1 MVAANYDDVLDQ
13 LRAFGLQ
20 VDHLEVGSGRMVRT
34 KVEGDRENR
43 GWYILHEFTT
53 TRGDLLIVGSF
64 GAWRGNENQARKVE
78 LRKQEIDPVE
88 AAALKRRLA
97 ADRKAA
103 DAANARK
110 AAKGAAAA
118 KAMWGRLSEEGE
130 SAYLAAKKVGAFG
143 LRFTPNGSA
152 VLPLLDAQGRIH
164 GLQFLRT
171 QAAAEKASR
180 PNKKVH
186 PKEFWPYYP
195 GVKKGHFHMI
205 AEGPDWL
212 ILLVEGYATG
222 ASLHMATGY
231 RVAVAFDAGNLLPVA
246 EALRKRYPQT
256 KVLVCADNDDLGKC
270 RVDTCRARLS
280 LARNPVECPECGA
293 PHGYVNAGIGGAS
306 TAALAVN
313 GAWLAPVFA
322 DPDARIEAYLATG
335 AKPTDFNDLHLAE
348 GLHVVRVQVEARLSE
363 LRWTSRIPAAPTTT
377 SGAGGVLRP
386 IQTSAELLERF
397 SLVFGHSGAVFD
409 HQEHKLL
416 SLSDMRDACMFKF
429 IHRDWQES
437 PDRRIVRPSEV
448 GFDPTGQDAAVTCNL
463 YAGWPTVPKPGNCE
477 RLLDLLRYMCS
488 EDRNPEALYQWV
500 LRWIAFP
507 IQHPGA
513 KMKTTV
519 VVHGP
524 QGAGKNLF
532 FEAVMK
538 IYGEYGDVLD
548 QSAVEDKF
556 NDWASRKLF
565 MIADEVVA
573 RSDVYH
579 IKNKLKA
586 LITGD
591 RLRINPKNF
600 AAYWERN
607 HLNLVFLSNESMPVV
622 LEEDDRRH
630 CVIWTPGKMPRE
642 YYSAVMAEI
651 ASGGVEALH
660 DYLLHLD
667 LGDFDAGTN
676 PLNTD
681 AKSELVKL
689 GLDSPIRFH
698 DELLLE
704 EIPKV
709 DPMPG
714 LTADWYELYKIWCS
728 KHGYRPAPEAKF
740 VVALVRQRGVLK
752 VRKRYDVAGK
762 TRGPHYFLL
771 LRDTAP
777 PEGTSETAW
786 LGDSY
791 SRHREQL
798 ADYKGQLADRGSG
811 GP

>member
-1 MVAANYDDVLDQ
+1 MAAANYDDVLGQ
-13 LRAFGLQ
+13 LRDFGLL
-20 VDHLEVGSGRMVRT
+20 VDHLEVGTGRMVRT
-34 KVEGDRENR
+34 KVEGDREKR

-53 TRGDLLIVGSF
+53 SRGELLIVGSF

-78 LRKQEIDPVE
+78 LRKQEIDPIE

-97 ADRKAA
+97 DDRKAA
-103 DAANARK
+103 ERARERE
-110 AAKGAAAA
+110 AA
-118 KAMWGRLSEEGE
+118 KAAEAATVMWGRLSEDGE
-130 SAYLAAKKVGAFG
+130 SDYLDAKKVSAYG

-152 VLPLLDAQGRIH
+152 VLPLLDTQGRIH

-171 QAAAEKASR
+171 QAAADKAKR
-180 PNKKVH
+180 PA
-186 PKEFWPYYP
+186 KEFWPR
-195 GVKKGHFHMI
+195 GLVKKGHFY
-205 AEGPDWL
+205 L
-212 ILLVEGYATG
+212 IGAPSWIVLVAEGYAT
-222 ASLHMATGY
+222 AATLHMATGHP
-231 RVAVAFDAGNLLPVA
+231 VAVAFDAGNLTPVA
-246 EALRKRYPQT
+246 DALRKRYPQT
-256 KVLVCADNDDLGKC
+256 KILVCADNDDLGKC
-270 RVDTCRARLS
+270 RADTCRARLS
-280 LARNPVECPECGA
+280 LARNPVECSECGA
-293 PHGYVNAGIGGAS
+293 PHCYVNAGVGGAS

-313 GAWLAPVFA
+313 GAWVAPTFA
-322 DPDARIEAYLATG
+322 DPDARIDAYLSSG
-335 AKPTDFNDLHLAE
+335 AKPTDFNDLHVRE

-363 LRWTSRIPAAPTTT
+363 LRWNARTPTAATTT
-377 SGAGGVLRP
+377 SGAGGALRP

-397 SLVFGHSGAVFD
+397 SLVYGHSGAVFD

-437 PDRRIVRPSEV
+437 PYRRIVRPSEV
-448 GFDPTGQDAAVTCNL
+448 GFDPTGQDTAVTCNL
-463 YAGWPTVPKPGNCE
+463 YAGWPTTPKPGNCE

-488 EDRNPEALYQWV
+488 EDRDPDALFKWV
-500 LRWIAFP
+500 LRWIAYP

-513 KMKTTV
+513 KMKSTLV
-519 VVHGP
+519 IHGP

-591 RLRINPKNF
+591 RIRINPKNF

-607 HLNLVFLSNESMPVV
+607 HLNLVFLSNEAMPVV

-630 CVIWTPGKMPRE
+630 CVIWTPGKETRQ
-642 YYSAVMAEI
+642 YYAAVMAEI
-651 ASGGVEALH
+651 AAGGIEALH

-676 PLNTD
+676 PPKTD

-698 DELLLE
+698 DDLILN

-714 LTADWYELYKIWCS
+714 LTADWYDLYKTWCG
-728 KHGYRPAPEAKF
+728 KHGYRAAPEAKF
-740 VVALVRQRGVLK
+740 AIALVRQRGVFK
-752 VRKRYDVAGK
+752 VRKRYDVAGRE
-762 TRGPHYFLL
+762 RGPHWFLL
-771 LRDTAP
+771 LGETKP
-777 PEGTSETAW
+777 KEGTSEREW
-786 LGDSY
+786 LSEAY
-791 SRHREQL
+791 SRHREQA
-798 ADYKGQLADRGSG
+798 ADYKGLLTDRG
-811 GP
+811 GPSP

>member
-1 MVAANYDDVLDQ
+1 MAASNYDDVLGQ
-13 LRAFGLQ
+13 LRDFGLLVDHLQ
-20 VDHLEVGSGRMVRT
+20 VDTGRIIRC
-34 KVEGDRENR
+34 KIEGDREKR
-43 GWYILHEFTT
+43 GWYSLHEFTT
-53 TRGDLLIVGSF
+53 TRGNLLIVGSF
-64 GAWRGNENQARKVE
+64 GMWRGNENHARKVE
-78 LRKQEIDPVE
+78 LRKDAVDPVE

-97 ADRKAA
+97 EDRKAA
-103 DAANARK
+103 ELARK
-110 AAKGAAAA
+110 READKAAEAAT
-118 KAMWGRLSEEGE
+118 AMWARLSEDGE
-130 SAYLAAKKVGAFG
+130 DACDYLASKKVGAYG

-152 VLPLLDAQGRIH
+152 ALPLLDAQGRIH

-171 QAAAEKASR
+171 SAAADKARR
-180 PNKKVH
+180 PA
-186 PKEFWPYYP
+186 KEFWPR
-195 GVKKGHFHMI
+195 GLIKKGHFH
-205 AEGPDWL
+205 L
-212 ILLVEGYATG
+212 IGAPSWIVLVAEGYATA

-231 RVAVAFDAGNLLPVA
+231 PVAVAFDAGNLLHVA
-246 EALRKRYPQT
+246 EALRKRYAQT
-256 KVLVCADNDDLGKC
+256 KILICADNDDLGKC
-270 RVDTCRARLS
+270 RVETCRARLS
-280 LARNPVECPECGA
+280 LARSPVECPECGA
-293 PHGYVNAGIGGAS
+293 PHGYTNAGIGGAS
-306 TAALAVN
+306 LAKLAVN
-313 GAWLAPVFA
+313 GDAVAPVFA
-322 DPDARIEAYLATG
+322 DPDARIDAYLATG
-335 AKPTDFNDLHLAE
+335 AKPTDFNDLHVRE

-363 LRWTSRIPAAPTTT
+363 LRWAIRQPAPTTT
-377 SGAGGVLRP
+377 TNGAGGALRP

-397 SLVFGHSGAVFD
+397 SLVYGHSGAVFD

-416 SLSDMRDACMFKF
+416 SLSDMRDACMFKT

-437 PDRRIVRPSEV
+437 PDRRLVRPTEV
-448 GFDPTGQDAAVTCNL
+448 GFDPTGQDADVTCNL
-463 YAGWPTVPKPGNCE
+463 YAGWPTVPKAGNCE

-488 EDRNPEALYQWV
+488 QDRDPERLYQWV

-532 FEAVMK
+532 FEAAMR

-591 RLRINPKNF
+591 RIRINPKNF

-630 CVIWTPGKMPRE
+630 CVIWTPGKMPRD
-642 YYSAVMAEI
+642 YYAKVMAEV
-651 ASGGVEALH
+651 AGGGIEALH

-667 LGDFDAGTN
+667 LGDFDAGSN
-676 PLNTD
+676 PPHTD
-681 AKSELVKL
+681 AKDELVKL

-698 DELLLE
+698 DALMVR
-704 EIPKV
+704 EIPNV
-709 DPMPG
+709 MPLPG
-714 LTADWYELYKIWCS
+714 LTSDWYELYTVWCR
-728 KHGYRPAPEAKF
+728 KHGYRAAPEAKF
-740 VVALVRQRGVLK
+740 VVALHRQRDVVR
-752 VRKRYDVAGK
+752 VRKRYDVATQ
-762 TRGPHYFLL
+762 TRGPHTFLL
-771 LRDTAP
+771 LGDESP
-777 PEGTSETAW
+777 PEGKSETYW
-786 LGDSY
+786 LGDCY
-791 SRHREQL
+791 SSMREQL
-798 ADYKGQLADRGSG
+798 DEYKGRLAERGG
-811 GP
+811 GGL

>member
-1 MVAANYDDVLDQ
+1 MVASNYDDVLDQ

-34 KVEGDRENR
+34 KVEGDREKR

-64 GAWRGNENQARKVE
+64 GAWVGNDNQARRVE
-78 LRKQEIDPVE
+78 LRKHEIDPVQ
-88 AAALKRRLA
+88 AAALKRRLTE
-97 ADRKAA
+97 DRKAA
-103 DAANARK
+103 ELARK
-110 AAKGAAAA
+110 READKAAELATVT
-118 KAMWGRLSEEGE
+118 WGKLSESGE
-130 SAYLAAKKVGAFG
+130 SDYLDAKKVGAFG
-143 LRFTPNGSA
+143 MRFSPSGA
-152 VLPLLDAQGRIH
+152 AALPLLDAQGRIH
-164 GLQFLRT
+164 GLQLLRT
-171 QAAAEKASR
+171 QAAADKAKR
-180 PNKKVH
+180 PA
-186 PKEFWPYYP
+186 KEFWPR
-195 GVKKGHFHMI
+195 GVVKKGHFH
-205 AEGPDWL
+205 L
-212 ILLVEGYATG
+212 IGSPAWVVLVAEGYATA
-222 ASLHMATGY
+222 ASLHMATGHP
-231 RVAVAFDAGNLLPVA
+231 VAVAFDAGNLLPVA

-322 DPDARIEAYLATG
+322 DPDARIEAYLASG
-335 AKPTDFNDLHLAE
+335 AKPTDFNDLHQAE

-363 LRWTSRIPAAPTTT
+363 LRWTARAPAAPTTT

-416 SLSDMRDACMFKF
+416 SLSDMRDACMSKYV
-429 IHRDWQES
+429 HRDWQES

-681 AKSELVKL
+681 AKTELVKL

-698 DELLLE
+698 DELILE

-714 LTADWYELYKIWCS
+714 LTSDWYELYKIWCS

-740 VVALVRQRGVLK
+740 AIALVRQRGVVK
-752 VRKRYDVAGK
+752 TRSRYDPAGK
-762 TRGPHYFLL
+762 ERGPHWFLL
-771 LRDTAP
+771 LGKSQP
-777 PEGTSETAW
+777 PEGTSLRAW
-786 LGDSY
+786 LTDSY

-811 GP
+811 NP

>member
-34 KVEGDRENR
+34 KIEGDREKR

-97 ADRKAA
+97 EDRKAA
-103 DAANARK
+103 ERARQREADK
-110 AAKGAAAA
+110 AAEAAAVA
-118 KAMWGRLSEEGE
+118 WGKLHESGE
-130 SAYLAAKKVGAFG
+130 SDYLDAKKVGAYG
-143 LRFTPNGSA
+143 LRFSPSGA
-152 VLPLLDAQGRIH
+152 AALPLLDAQGRIH
-164 GLQFLRT
+164 GLQLLRT
-171 QAAAEKASR
+171 PAAAAKVKR
-180 PNKKVH
+180 PA
-186 PKEFWPYYP
+186 KEFWPR
-195 GVKKGHFHMI
+195 GVVKKGHFHLIGSPAWVVLI
-205 AEGPDWL
+205 A
-212 ILLVEGYATG
+212 EGYATA
-222 ASLHMATGY
+222 ASLHMATGHP
-231 RVAVAFDAGNLLPVA
+231 VAVAFDAGNLLPVA

-293 PHGYVNAGIGGAS
+293 PHGYVNAGIGGGS

-313 GAWLAPVFA
+313 GAWVAPAFA
-322 DPDARIEAYLATG
+322 DPDARVDAYLTTG

-348 GLHVVRVQVEARLSE
+348 GLHVVRVQIEARLSE
-363 LRWTSRIPAAPTTT
+363 LRWTARPPAAPTTT
-377 SGAGGVLRP
+377 SGAGGTLRP

-437 PDRRIVRPSEV
+437 PDRRIVRPAEV
-448 GFDPTGQDAAVTCNL
+448 GFDPTGQDTAVTCNL
-463 YAGWPTVPKPGNCE
+463 YAGWPTVPKAGSCE

-630 CVIWTPGKMPRE
+630 CVIWTPGKMPRD

-667 LGDFDAGTN
+667 LGDFDAGSN

-681 AKSELVKL
+681 AKAELVKL

-698 DELLLE
+698 DELILE

-714 LTADWYELYKIWCS
+714 LTSDWYDLYKVWCG
-728 KHGYRPAPEAKF
+728 KHGYRPAPESKF
-740 VVALVRQRGVLK
+740 AIALVRQRGVVK
-752 VRKRYDVAGK
+752 TRSRYDPAGK
-762 TRGPHYFLL
+762 ERGPHWFLL
-771 LRDTAP
+771 MGVSQP
-777 PEGTSETAW
+777 PEGMSLRAW
-786 LGDSY
+786 LTDSY

-798 ADYKGQLADRGSG
+798 ADYKGQLADRGGG